1 MKGRMDKGDAVY
13 IHNGLLLRHKKWWN
27 PAICDNMDGPWGYYA
42 EWNKSEGESQ
52 IPYDLT
58 HK

>member
-1 MKGRMDKGDAVY
+1 MDKEDVVF
-13 IHNGLLLRHKKWWN
+13 IHDGLLLSHKWRN
-27 PAICDNMDGPWGYYA
+27 PAICDNMDGPRGYYA

>member
-1 MKGRMDKGDAVY
+1 MVFILYG
-13 IHNGLLLRHKKWWN
+13 IPLSHKKGWN
-27 PAICDNMDGPWGYYA
+27 PAICDNMDGSWGYYA
-42 EWNKSEGESQ
+42 KCNKSEGESQ

>member
-1 MKGRMDKGDAVY
+1 MAERASLKMIFKSKEDVVR
-13 IHNGLLLRHKKWWN
+13 N